1 LVGWGAR
8 LTAINVVLIG
18 PSAALVDPMQAMHRA
33 PENSINQRVE
43 RRRPERLAGGGSTTA

>member
-1 LVGWGAR
+1 
-8 LTAINVVLIG
+8 VLIG

-43 RRRPERLAGGGSTTA
+43 RRGPERLAGGRQHNRLIKTAWHSGLI